1 MTWREVESVI
11 YYLSPD
17 FKFNPTVALF
27 NFTGTLIISKT
38 FPDIELVYKYDV
50 VKSKL
55 LNITKQ
61 GASIIIYQSFYR
73 DDIDNIKK
81 LFELLLKDLK
91 IPIVAFFSTKK
102 NKYSKPFT
110 NMWKLIEL
118 FYQKEKKV
126 VKKDLSIVVG
136 HKAGRIN
143 MLGKKN
149 IDYSCIDRAFAFNI
163 GIKFLTP
170 ERFFQ
175 NYTKIS
181 ICEYSKDIINQQSR
195 KIEALN
201 SMKTHSPII
210 IDELYLLPKSEKYTV
225 MIVGPPSC
233 GKTTLAKKI
242 NQKWI
247 IDYKIGKVSHVSEN
261 SFETFEELQ
270 NSINQQLIDEKSV
283 IVDLLCNMTNITK
296 IIKTSMTNHA
306 PILIIEIKVSER
318 IVKLLD
324 FIKVQTSKTYKT
336 IVYSKKQWKDYYKQ
350 YKKPVFADI
359 PCVKYVSF
367 PLNIQLSDEYWYEY
381 SY

>member
-1 MTWREVESVI
+1 MTWREVDSVI

-55 LNITKQ
+55 LNIMEQ
-61 GASIIIYQSFYR
+61 GASIIIYQSFYSNN
-73 DDIDNIKK
+73 IDNIKK
-81 LFELLLKDLK
+81 LFELLLEDLK

-102 NKYSKPFT
+102 NKYAKPFT

-118 FYQKEKKV
+118 FYQKEKKE

-143 MLGKKN
+143 IRNNKS

-163 GIKFLTP
+163 GINFLTP
-170 ERFFQ
+170 ERFFK
-175 NYTKIS
+175 NNTKVS
-181 ICEYSKDIINQQSR
+181 MCEYSQDIINQESR
-195 KIEALN
+195 KIEASN
-201 SMKTHSPII
+201 SMKIQIPII
-210 IDELYLLPKSEKYTV
+210 IDELYSLPKSEKYTI
-225 MIVGPPSC
+225 MIVGPTSC
-233 GKTTLAKKI
+233 GKTTFAKKF

-247 IDYKIGKVSHVSEN
+247 IDYKIGSVSHVSEN
-261 SFETFEELQ
+261 SFETFDELLEAV
-270 NSINQQLIDEKSV
+270 NQQLTERKSV
-283 IVDLLCNMTNITK
+283 IVDLLCDMANITK
-296 IIKTSMTNHA
+296 IIKTSMTNRV

-336 IVYSKKQWKDYYKQ
+336 IVYSKKQWQDYYRQ

-359 PCVKYVSF
+359 PCVKYISF